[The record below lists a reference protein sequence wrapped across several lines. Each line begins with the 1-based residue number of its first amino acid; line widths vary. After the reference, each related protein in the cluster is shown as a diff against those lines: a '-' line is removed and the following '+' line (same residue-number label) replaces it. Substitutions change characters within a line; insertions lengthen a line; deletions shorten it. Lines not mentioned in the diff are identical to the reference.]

1 MNTYF
6 SMNTLK
12 SVGEHLPEKLIASAG
27 VTSIASALGIHF
39 QLLGIFFVLEVLDV
53 LTRWIALSAQLWKDL
68 YPQTPGTVWQ
78 YIKFIYQGHR
88 WRRIKSEAMRN
99 QFISKISTYCIILL
113 FTSLCDMAM
122 RIAGGPPISVL
133 LPLVTAILSCTE
145 LLSCLENLAEAGVNV
160 AGELIAIVKARKDKI
175 K

>member
-1 MNTYF
+1 MNNYF

-12 SVGEHLPEKLIASAG
+12 SVGEHLPAKVIASAG
-27 VTSIASALGIHF
+27 VTSVSSALGIHL
-39 QLLGIFFVLEVLDV
+39 QLLAIFFVLEVLDV
-53 LTRWIALSAQLWKDL
+53 FTRWIALSAQLWKDM
-68 YPQTPGTVWQ
+68 YPQTPGSVWQ

-113 FTSLCDMAM
+113 FASLCDVAMGLARFPMAF
-122 RIAGGPPISVL
+122 L
-133 LPLVTAILSCTE
+133 LPAITGILCCTE

-160 AGELIAIVKARKDKI
+160 ATELMSIVKKRKEQI